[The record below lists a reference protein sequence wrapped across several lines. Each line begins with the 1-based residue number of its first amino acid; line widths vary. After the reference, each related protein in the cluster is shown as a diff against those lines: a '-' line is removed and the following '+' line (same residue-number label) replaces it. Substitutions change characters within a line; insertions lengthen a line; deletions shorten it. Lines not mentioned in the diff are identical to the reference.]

1 MGSGVRE
8 LRQRRAGRV
17 VESLG
22 PAGRQAGVTAV
33 RDAPERDRFEIE
45 VDGALVGFTQYRRRP
60 GTIAFVH
67 TEIDPGHEGEGLG
80 GILVSAALVE
90 ARREGARV
98 LPFCPF
104 VRSYIERHPDYLDLV
119 PAERRADF
127 GLPVDG

>member
-1 MGSGVRE
+1 MLQGVAQADE
-8 LRQRRAGRV
+8 
-17 VESLG
+17 
-22 PAGRQAGVTAV
+22 QAGVTAV